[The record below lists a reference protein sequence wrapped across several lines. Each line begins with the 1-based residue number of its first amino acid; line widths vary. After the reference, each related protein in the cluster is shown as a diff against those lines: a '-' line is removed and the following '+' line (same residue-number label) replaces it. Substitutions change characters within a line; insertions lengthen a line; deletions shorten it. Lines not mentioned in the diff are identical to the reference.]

1 MKITFKDKV
10 FDLAPAKVEKKMA
23 RVSPEPG
30 SKYFIEINKQEYP
43 IKQIITKNSG
53 WYFIKYFP
61 LFLAISM
68 GLSLHNSNAVVG
80 GLLGKKSIRQ
90 LHTYL

>member
-43 IKQIITKNSG
+43 IKQIITKVFS
-53 WYFIKYFP
+53 
-61 LFLAISM
+61 LAKPEFTSEEAYRV
-68 GLSLHNSNAVVG
+68 LAN
-80 GLLGKKSIRQ
+80 LGFKIIERS
-90 LHTYL
+90 